1 MEPGIR
7 ASPDFLAVLAC
18 DDRAVNPT
26 VLIVDDHSGF
36 RSWTRSLLETEGFP
50 VIGEAADGKSALAT
64 ARALRPE
71 LVLLDVMLGDTTG
84 FVVAKELARLP
95 SPPAVILISSREAS
109 DFGDAIGRSPAL
121 GFISKPELSGWRLRA
136 LLGAP
141 S

>member
-7 ASPDFLAVLAC
+7 ASPDLRGVIAC

-71 LVLLDVMLGDTTG
+71 LVLLDVMLADTTG
-84 FVVAKELARLP
+84 FLVAQELARLP
-95 SPPAVILISSREAS
+95 SPPVVILVSSREAT
-109 DFGDAIGRSPAL
+109 DFGDAIGRSPAI
-121 GFISKPELSGWRLRA
+121 GFISKPELSGPRLRA
-136 LLGAP
+136 LLGA
-141 S
+141 SS

>member
-1 MEPGIR
+1 METGIR
-7 ASPDFLAVLAC
+7 ASPDSGGVIGC

-71 LVLLDVMLGDTTG
+71 LVLLDVMLSDTTG
-84 FVVAKELARLP
+84 FVVAQELARLP
-95 SPPAVILISSREAS
+95 WPPAVILVSSREAT
-109 DFGDAIGRSPAL
+109 DFGDAIDRSPTL
-121 GFISKPELSGWRLRA
+121 GFISKLELSGSRLRA
-136 LLGAP
+136 LLGA
-141 S
+141 SS

>member
-7 ASPDFLAVLAC
+7 ASPDFPGVLAC

-26 VLIVDDHSGF
+26 VLIVDDHAGF
-36 RSWTRSLLETEGFP
+36 RSWTRSLLEAEGFP

-71 LVLLDVMLGDTTG
+71 LVVLDVMLGDTTG
-84 FVVAKELARLP
+84 FVVADALAQLP
-95 SPPAVILISSREAS
+95 LPPAVILISSREAS

-121 GFISKPELSGWRLRA
+121 GFISKPELSGSRLRA